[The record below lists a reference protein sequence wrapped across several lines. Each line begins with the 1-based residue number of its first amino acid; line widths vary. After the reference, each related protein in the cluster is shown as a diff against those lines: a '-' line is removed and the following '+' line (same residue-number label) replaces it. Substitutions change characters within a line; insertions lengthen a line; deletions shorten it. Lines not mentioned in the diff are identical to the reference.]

1 MADPISRRTVFA
13 YSAGIAGATYAGIV
27 AKEHAERGRVAD
39 QADPGDPAA
48 PVTSPAP
55 GRVISPVPR
64 PRGARP
70 PAFPAPRVLS
80 AAGGELR
87 VTLTARAALVDLGAP
102 QLIRTYAYDNAI
114 PGRTWEIRGG
124 DTLRVHLRNRLP
136 AAAGRPARPDR
147 PHAWTTTNL
156 HTHGLHVSPAGHA
169 DNVFLEI
176 PPGEEQHLE
185 IAVPRDHPGG
195 LFWYHP
201 HWPGAAA
208 QQLRGGMAG
217 ALIVRGAIDEV
228 EEVAAARE
236 HVMVLQAIELGGRY
250 ELLDP
255 VPEPAAGQSFFPRS
269 RVLYPVNGTL
279 APTVTMYP
287 GEVQRWR
294 LLNAAAG
301 TFMSLRLARHD
312 FHVLAWDGLTLR
324 APDPARVLMLSPG
337 NRAEVLVRA
346 GRPGRYDLVLT
357 PGSSQYP
364 DIPGMPAAGAPSPTE
379 PGRAGVPGFPVV
391 PGELAARA
399 VLSVEVTGHGP
410 AMGLPTGLPAFDPP
424 VGRIAR
430 RRDVA
435 FTARQPRGA
444 PFPAFGV
451 DGVPFDP
458 ARPPYRPVLG
468 TAEEWTVTNAPGPGL
483 AQQAYA
489 FHVHTN
495 PFRITKRNG
504 TRLAEPAWR
513 DTCVLTKGAGDSI
526 TLETYFADFP
536 GRLTEHCQVLPQADL
551 GLMSG
556 IEIVRPG
563 EHRRR

>member
-1 MADPISRRTVFA
+1 MADPISRRAVFA

-27 AKEHAERGRVAD
+27 AKEHAERA
-39 QADPGDPAA
+39 AAAEPGDSAA
-48 PVTSPAP
+48 AVTSPAS
-55 GRVISPVPR
+55 SPVPT
-64 PRGARP
+64 PAPGPGGRP
-70 PAFPAPRVLS
+70 PEFPAPRVLS
-80 AAGGELR
+80 AADGELR
-87 VTLTARAALVDLGAP
+87 VTLTARTALVDLGAP
-102 QLIRTYAYDNAI
+102 QLVRTYAYDGAV
-114 PGRTWEIRGG
+114 PGRTWEVRGG

-136 AAAGRPARPDR
+136 PAGRPAAGRDR

-156 HTHGLHVSPAGHA
+156 HTHGLHVSPAGRA
-169 DNVFLEI
+169 DNVFLAV
-176 PPGEEQHLE
+176 PPGEDQHLK
-185 IAVPRDHPGG
+185 IPVPRDHPGG

-201 HWPGAAA
+201 HVPGAAA

-236 HVMVLQAIELGGRY
+236 HVMVLQAIELGSGY
-250 ELLDP
+250 QLLDP
-255 VPEPAAGQSFFPRS
+255 VPKPAAGQPIFPLS
-269 RVLYPVNGTL
+269 TVLYPVNGVL

-337 NRAEVLVRA
+337 NRAEVLIRA
-346 GRPGRYDLVLT
+346 GRPGRYDLILT

-364 DIPGMPAAGAPSPTE
+364 DIPGMPAPGSPSPTQ
-379 PGRAGVPGFPVV
+379 PGPDGVPGFPVR

-399 VLSVEVTGHGP
+399 ILSVKVTGHGP
-410 AMGLPTGLPAFDPP
+410 AMGLPTGLPAYDPP
-424 VGRIAR
+424 IARIAR
-430 RRDVA
+430 RRHVT
-435 FTARQPRGA
+435 FTARQAPGE

-468 TAEEWTVTNAPGPGL
+468 TAEEWTVTNAPGAGL
-483 AQQAYA
+483 AEQAYV

-495 PFRITKRNG
+495 PFKITKRNG

-526 TLETYFADFP
+526 TLESNFADFP

-556 IEIVRPG
+556 IEIVRP
-563 EHRRR
+563 RRRARRR

>member
-1 MADPISRRTVFA
+1 MADPISRRAVFA

-27 AKEHAERGRVAD
+27 AKEHAERA
-39 QADPGDPAA
+39 AAAEPGDSAA
-48 PVTSPAP
+48 AVTSPAS
-55 GRVISPVPR
+55 SPVASPAPR
-64 PRGARP
+64 PGGRP
-70 PAFPAPRVLS
+70 PEFPAPRVLS
-80 AAGGELR
+80 AADGELR
-87 VTLTARAALVDLGAP
+87 VTLTARTALVDLGAP
-102 QLIRTYAYDNAI
+102 QLVRTYAYDGAV
-114 PGRTWEIRGG
+114 PGRTWEVRGG

-136 AAAGRPARPDR
+136 PAGRPAAGRDR

-156 HTHGLHVSPAGHA
+156 HTHGLHVSPAGRA
-169 DNVFLEI
+169 DNVFLAV
-176 PPGEEQHLE
+176 PPGEDQHLK
-185 IAVPRDHPGG
+185 IPVPRDHPGG

-201 HWPGAAA
+201 HVPGAAA

-236 HVMVLQAIELGGRY
+236 HVMVLQAIELGSGY
-250 ELLDP
+250 QLLDP
-255 VPEPAAGQSFFPRS
+255 VPKPAAGQPIFPLS
-269 RVLYPVNGTL
+269 TVLYPVNGVL

-337 NRAEVLVRA
+337 NRAEVLIRA
-346 GRPGRYDLVLT
+346 GRPGRYDLILT

-364 DIPGMPAAGAPSPTE
+364 DIPGMPAPGSPSPTQ
-379 PGRAGVPGFPVV
+379 PGPDGVPGFPVL

-399 VLSVEVTGHGP
+399 ILSVEVTGHGP
-410 AMGLPTGLPAFDPP
+410 AMGLPTGLPAYDPP
-424 VGRIAR
+424 IARIAR
-430 RRDVA
+430 RRHVT
-435 FTARQPRGA
+435 FTARQAPGE

-468 TAEEWTVTNAPGPGL
+468 TAEEWTVTNAPGAGL
-483 AQQAYA
+483 AEQAYV

-495 PFRITKRNG
+495 PFKITKRNG

-526 TLETYFADFP
+526 TLESNFADFP

-556 IEIVRPG
+556 IEIVRP
-563 EHRRR
+563 RRRARRR